1 MLEKFF
7 NGDDRNDRDNNDIIL
22 RNRETLIRDRM
33 AAQGISEEE
42 ATRLVL
48 SEEELAVGRREVSAG
63 EVSIGKH
70 VETERVR
77 ENVTLRHDEVE
88 IERRPITDAYAA
100 AGASGAIIEG
110 DREIR
115 IPLTAEEAV
124 VEKRVVPTE
133 EIVVRKRSVAE
144 NETVEADLRHERA
157 DTHRE
162 GEALRADTL
171 ESDSLLDRDR
181 TNY

>member
-7 NGDDRNDRDNNDIIL
+7 NGDERDNNDANQ

-33 AAQGISEEE
+33 AAQGITEEE

-48 SEEELAVGRREVSAG
+48 SEEELAVGRREVNAG
-63 EVSIGKH
+63 EVSVGKH

-77 ENVTLRHDEVE
+77 ENVTLHHDEVE
-88 IERRPITDAYAA
+88 IERRPISEGYA
-100 AGASGAIIEG
+100 ASGAMIG
-110 DREIR
+110 DEREIR
-115 IPLTAEEAV
+115 IPLTAEEVV

-144 NETVEADLRHERA
+144 NETVETDLRHERA
-157 DTHRE
+157 DIHRE
-162 GEALRADTL
+162 GETFRGETAGRDP
-171 ESDSLLDRDR
+171 LLDRDR
-181 TNY
+181 MDR